1 MSLFWIILVTLAGVG
16 AGTGLCLW
24 LSWLAHEVE
33 TSAWIFAHILCPIVR
48 ILVLLL
54 IVSQIYPAI
63 AGEGSSLDF
72 WRVLLSQDQFNHLVN
87 LLFFGG
93 LALSFIPVL
102 SHPVI
107 ALPVQSLFTV
117 AVVFHWQHA
126 ASGIEIS
133 LLPSFATA
141 LKILVYMLIAYF
153 VTREASIHVARWL
166 DRRFAI
172 EGSIRLVA
180 DAIYLLLQIPVILIY
195 VGHLKQQLP

>member
-1 MSLFWIILVTLAGVG
+1 MSLLWIILVTLVGVG

-24 LSWLAHEVE
+24 LMWQAHEVE
-33 TSAWIFAHILCPIVR
+33 TSAWIFEHILCPIVR

-63 AGEGSSLDF
+63 NGNGSSLEF
-72 WRVLLSQDQFNHLVN
+72 WRVLLSQGQFNHLVN

-93 LALSFIPVL
+93 LALSFIPVV

-107 ALPVQSLFTV
+107 ALPVQSLFAV

-126 ASGIEIS
+126 ASEIS
-133 LLPSFATA
+133 LLPSLATV
-141 LKILVYMLIAYF
+141 LKILAYMVVAYF
-153 VTREASIHVARWL
+153 ATREMSAPLARWL

-172 EGSIRLVA
+172 EGSIRLLS

-195 VGHLKQQLP
+195 AGHLKSQLA

>member
-1 MSLFWIILVTLAGVG
+1 MSLLWIILVTLVGVG

-24 LSWLAHEVE
+24 LMWQAHEVE
-33 TSAWIFAHILCPIVR
+33 TSAWIFEHILCPIVR

-63 AGEGSSLDF
+63 TGNGSSLEF
-72 WRVLLSQDQFNHLVN
+72 WRVLLSQGQFNHLVN

-93 LALSFIPVL
+93 LALSFIPVV

-107 ALPVQSLFTV
+107 ALPVQSLFAV

-126 ASGIEIS
+126 ASGIS
-133 LLPSFATA
+133 LLPSLATV
-141 LKILVYMLIAYF
+141 LKILAYMVVAYF
-153 VTREASIHVARWL
+153 ATREMSAPLARWL

-172 EGSIRLVA
+172 EGSIRLLS

-195 VGHLKQQLP
+195 AGHLKSQLA

>member
-1 MSLFWIILVTLAGVG
+1 MNLFWIILVTLAAVG

-24 LSWLAHEVE
+24 LMYQASEIDA
-33 TSAWIFAHILCPIVR
+33 SAWIFEHILCPIVR

-63 AGEGSSLDF
+63 AGAGSSLDF
-72 WRVLLSQDQFNHLVN
+72 WRVLSSQGQFNHLVN

-93 LALSFIPVL
+93 LALSFIPVA

-107 ALPVQSLFTV
+107 ALPVQSLFTI

-126 ASGIEIS
+126 GSGLEIS

-141 LKILVYMLIAYF
+141 SKILVYMALAYF
-153 VTREASIHVARWL
+153 ATREVSTRLARGI

-172 EGSIRLVA
+172 EGSSHVVA

-195 VGHLKQQLP
+195 AGYLQSQLS

>member
-1 MSLFWIILVTLAGVG
+1 MSLFWVILVTVTGVG

-24 LSWLAHEVE
+24 LMWQAHEVE
-33 TSAWIFAHILCPIVR
+33 TSAWIFEHVLCPIVR

-63 AGEGSSLDF
+63 DGQGSSLEF
-72 WRVLLSQDQFNHLVN
+72 WRVLSSQGQFNHLVN

-93 LALSFIPVL
+93 LALSFIPLL

-107 ALPVQSLFTV
+107 ALPLQSLFAV

-126 ASGIEIS
+126 ASGIS
-133 LLPSFATA
+133 LLPSFATVI
-141 LKILVYMLIAYF
+141 KILVYMTLAYF
-153 VTREASIHVARWL
+153 ATREISVPLSRWL
-166 DRRFAI
+166 DRRLAI
-172 EGSIRLVA
+172 DGSIRLLS

-195 VGHLKQQLP
+195 AGHLKSQLS

>member
-1 MSLFWIILVTLAGVG
+1 MSLFWIILVTVTGVG

-24 LSWLAHEVE
+24 LMWHAHEVE
-33 TSAWIFAHILCPIVR
+33 TSAWIFEHILCPIVR

-63 AGEGSSLDF
+63 ADGGSSLDF
-72 WRVLLSQDQFNHLVN
+72 WRVLARQGQFNHLVN

-93 LALSFIPVL
+93 LALSFIPLL

-126 ASGIEIS
+126 ASGIDIS
-133 LLPSFATA
+133 LLPSLATA
-141 LKILVYMLIAYF
+141 LKILVYMTLAYF
-153 VTREASIHVARWL
+153 ATREISAPLARWL

-172 EGSIRLVA
+172 DGSIRLVA

-195 VGHLKQQLP
+195 AGFLKSQLA

>member
-1 MSLFWIILVTLAGVG
+1 MSLLWIILITVAGVG

-24 LSWLAHEVE
+24 LMWQAHEVE
-33 TSAWIFAHILCPIVR
+33 TSAWIFEHILCPVVR

-63 AGEGSSLDF
+63 DGSGSSLEF
-72 WRVLLSQDQFNHLVN
+72 WRVLLSQGQFNHLVN

-93 LALSFIPVL
+93 LALSFIPLL

-107 ALPVQSLFTV
+107 ALPLQSLVTV

-126 ASGIEIS
+126 ADASAIS
-133 LLPSFATA
+133 LLPSLATI
-141 LKILVYMLIAYF
+141 LKILAYMTLAYF
-153 VTREASIHVARWL
+153 ATREISVPLSRWL

-172 EGSIRLVA
+172 DGSIRLLG

-195 VGHLKQQLP
+195 AGYLKSQLS